1 MGDNATYYAP
11 GEVVVQT
18 EEEVDENY
26 DPTDFLHSLGQPQ
39 EAETSEVVHEE
50 EPQPVADVT
59 PFDVGDQDGERVP
72 VELHHAEDGSMI
84 INALPTSEELVSV
97 PVDVINDDLDISD
110 SDEEMSSDPAPSAGQ
125 HQAEPPPPDEDGIWF

>member
-1 MGDNATYYAP
+1 MGDNAAYYAQDD
-11 GEVVVQT
+11 VVVQT

-39 EAETSEVVHEE
+39 DAESSEAQPAELL
-50 EPQPVADVT
+50 PVAEVT
-59 PFDVGDQDGERVP
+59 PFEVGDQDGERVP
-72 VELHHAEDGSMI
+72 VELHRAEDGTMI
-84 INALPTSEELVSV
+84 INALPAADLVSV

-110 SDEEMSSDPAPSAGQ
+110 SDEEMSSDPVQPVGQ